1 MLAKLANFQRVS
13 LQIQN
18 VDSRSITQ
26 LLQNLRKDLIHLCTS
41 QHPYNITIILNPLIV
56 LLLPLFLKTKDDFTG
71 NDKGLFIL

>member
-26 LLQNLRKDLIHLCTS
+26 LLQNLPKDLIIS
-41 QHPYNITIILNPLIV
+41 QSQGLIS
-56 LLLPLFLKTKDDFTG
+56 L
-71 NDKGLFIL
+71 

>member
-1 MLAKLANFQRVS
+1 MLAKLAHFKRVS

-26 LLQNLRKDLIHLCTS
+26 LLQNLR
-41 QHPYNITIILNPLIV
+41 
-56 LLLPLFLKTKDDFTG
+56 PLFLKTKDDFTG